1 MAAEATCCCWL
12 ALLHSPHA
20 RHHVR
25 QAEPAPHAII
35 AHTCLMLSSLTP
47 VSQGRSWL
55 LSREA
60 KNGLRVTQLNDKHF
74 RNILEECLT
83 FGK

>member
-1 MAAEATCCCWL
+1 
-12 ALLHSPHA
+12 
-20 RHHVR
+20 
-25 QAEPAPHAII
+25 
-35 AHTCLMLSSLTP
+35 MLSSLTP

>member
-1 MAAEATCCCWL
+1 M
-12 ALLHSPHA
+12 
-20 RHHVR
+20 
-25 QAEPAPHAII
+25 
-35 AHTCLMLSSLTP
+35 P
-47 VSQGRSWL
+47 VSPAGAVQLPPPRLQGRSWL

-74 RNILEECLT
+74 RNILEDCLA